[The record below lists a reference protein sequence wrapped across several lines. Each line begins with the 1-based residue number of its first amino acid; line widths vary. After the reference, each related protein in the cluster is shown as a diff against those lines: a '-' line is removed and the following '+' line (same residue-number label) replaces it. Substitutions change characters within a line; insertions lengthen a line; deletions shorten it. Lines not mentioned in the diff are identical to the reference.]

1 MAHSVHEQTNVESGR
16 EGQGE
21 HRSRAAHYF
30 LCSAGTRLGKRI
42 SNINRKEN
50 ITYPQDNASRK
61 NLPVMSACTR
71 CDMQT
76 FAAASPAGRL
86 SLLPIVQL
94 STRPLLLFFVFF

>member
-1 MAHSVHEQTNVESGR
+1 MANSVHEQTNVESGR

-21 HRSRAAHYF
+21 HRSRAAHSIP
-30 LCSAGTRLGKRI
+30 CIAGTRLGKRI
-42 SNINRKEN
+42 SNISRKYSNR
-50 ITYPQDNASRK
+50 YPQDNASHT

-76 FAAASPAGRL
+76 FEAASHGGRL

-94 STRPLLLFFVFF
+94 STRPLLLFFSSH

>member
-21 HRSRAAHYF
+21 HRSRAAHSIP
-30 LCSAGTRLGKRI
+30 CIAGTRLGKRI
-42 SNINRKEN
+42 SNISRKYSNR
-50 ITYPQDNASRK
+50 YPQDNASHK

-76 FAAASPAGRL
+76 FEAASHGGRL

-94 STRPLLLFFVFF
+94 STRPLLLFFSSH